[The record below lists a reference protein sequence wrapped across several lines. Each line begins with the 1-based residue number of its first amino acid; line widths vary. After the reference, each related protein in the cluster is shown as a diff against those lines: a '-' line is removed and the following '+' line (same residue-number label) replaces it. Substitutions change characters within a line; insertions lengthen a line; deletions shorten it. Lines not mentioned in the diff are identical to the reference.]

1 MDKKQFIK
9 EMQFLKEMKVSE
21 KSVDKE
27 DIKRIIKHSIDDN
40 FKDDKNP
47 RGHQNLIIVM
57 EELAELSQAVSKQL
71 RGIGDNTNLL
81 EELADVQLGIYFV
94 QEICG
99 VADEDIN
106 RAINVKAERLKNIR
120 N

>member
-9 EMQFLKEMKVSE
+9 EMQLLKEMKVSE

-27 DIKRIIKHSIDDN
+27 DIKRIIKHSIADN

>member
-9 EMQFLKEMKVSE
+9 EMQLLKEMKVSE

-81 EELADVQLGIYFV
+81 EELADVQ
-94 QEICG
+94 EICG

>member
-1 MDKKQFIK
+1 MNKKQFIK
-9 EMQFLKEMKVSE
+9 EMKASKM
-21 KSVDKE
+21 SVDKE

-40 FKDDKNP
+40 FKDDKNL
-47 RGHQNLIIVM
+47 RGHKNLIIVM

-99 VADEDIN
+99 ITDEDIN
-106 RAINVKAERLKNIR
+106 KAINVKAERLKNIR